1 MSAEYATGP
10 IFNKPVE
17 KQNASVTED
26 NAINNVKKIYEK
38 IRMEN
43 GLLKQENNELKT
55 NLEILR
61 VEYEELEI
69 KNGNTESE
77 KELKNYMKKFH
88 N

>member
-1 MSAEYATGP
+1 MSAEYATRP